1 MKKTT
6 KKKMK
11 KKISH
16 DPICNEAVLSWEAL
30 LIKKTNTK
38 EKR

>member
-1 MKKTT
+1 MTRVQM
-6 KKKMK
+6 KKMK